1 MKTRKI
7 MTIFGTRPEAI
18 KMAPLVLA
26 LQDTTDFIPRIVV
39 TGQHRSI
46 LDQVLDLFGLVPD
59 HDLDIGRDR
68 QTLAGVT
75 ERALAGLDGLIA
87 EEKPDLVVVQG
98 DTTTNFPGPW
108 PPSITRSRWLH
119 GGRAPHRRSVLAV
132 SRGDQPAPDHP
143 AGRPSSGAHAHQRR
157 QPQERERRPRRRDL
171 HRQYG
176 HRRPVRGPAPP
187 GHRGRP
193 DPDRAQQKRPA
204 GAVGHRPPP
213 GIVGRADGSHRQ
225 GPGPH
230 RPGGADVADRLP
242 HSSEPGGPRS
252 HTAGGGRAAQ
262 CSLDRATR
270 VWVLWI

>member
-39 TGQHRSI
+39 TGQHRSM

-75 ERALAGLDGLIA
+75 QRALAGLDGLIA

-98 DTTTNFPGPW
+98 DTTTTFVGAHGRLLSPDPGG
-108 PPSITRSRWLH
+108 SH
-119 GGRAPHRRSVLAV
+119 GSRAPHRRSVLAV

-187 GHRGRP
+187 GHPRTTRP
-193 DPDRAQQKRPA
+193 
-204 GAVGHRPPP
+204 
-213 GIVGRADGSHRQ
+213 
-225 GPGPH
+225 
-230 RPGGADVADRLP
+230 
-242 HSSEPGGPRS
+242 
-252 HTAGGGRAAQ
+252 
-262 CSLDRATR
+262 
-270 VWVLWI
+270 